1 MKAKLFFRDLKQDLK
16 EDSIG
21 DIAAM
26 MTYYAMFALFPMLVF
41 VITLGL
47 LVVPPQTIQDA
58 MGMATKTLPGEAAG
72 ILTEQVGRMQ
82 AAARGGFAVG
92 AALLALWGASRASVS
107 LGRALNA
114 VYGNREERP
123 WWKIQITGIL
133 VTLGVAILLVI
144 ALGLLAAGPA
154 VGHLL
159 ADRFGLG
166 AAFDW
171 AWGIGRWVFA
181 ALLVMFVWAVL
192 YKFLPCTDQPLR
204 IFTPGAMI
212 GVALWVGVSL
222 LFALYVGNFGKYEAT
237 YGTLGAVIV
246 FLNWLWIS
254 NLALL
259 FGAEI
264 NDVLGGQKGRG
275 SRRKRDAESAVHPL
289 VHPDREG
296 HPAGAR

>member
-16 EDSIG
+16 EDGIG

-41 VITLGL
+41 VITLAL
-47 LVVPPQTIQDA
+47 LVVPAATIQDA
-58 MGMATKTLPGEAAG
+58 MDMAVKTLPGEAAG
-72 ILTEQVGRMQ
+72 ILTEQVRRMQ
-82 AAARGGFAVG
+82 AAAHGGFAVG
-92 AALLALWGASRASVS
+92 AVTLALFGASRASLS

-114 VYGNREERP
+114 VYGNVETRP

-133 VTLGVAILLVI
+133 VTLGVAVLLVV

-154 VGHLL
+154 IGHVI

-166 AAFDW
+166 AAFDVTW
-171 AWGIGRWVFA
+171 SVGRWVFA
-181 ALLVMFVWAVL
+181 ATLVMFVWAVL
-192 YKFLPCTDQPLR
+192 YKFLPCTDEPLR
-204 IFTPGAMI
+204 VFTPGATV
-212 GVALWVGVSL
+212 GVLLWVIVSL

-237 YGTLGAVIV
+237 YGTLGAVII

-264 NDVLGGQKGRG
+264 NDALGGQKGRG
-275 SRRKRDAESAVHPL
+275 SRRKRDTELRAHPL
-289 VHPDREG
+289 VRPESG
-296 HPAGAR
+296 QPAGAP